1 MDERFLN
8 PPPTADQDDTNQPLD
23 AIFGDRVRR
32 FQEFLDRIDSNTGID
47 YRSIIKDML
56 IKNKF
61 RLSVSIDEIREFDRE
76 FWLGLLNQP
85 ADYLPAC
92 ERALRD
98 TVLAIYDPQDPSFP
112 HDSYDPNQQYYL
124 SFKGAFGDIRSLL
137 DRLIPAIFPKWF
149 LLKVL

>member
-1 MDERFLN
+1 
-8 PPPTADQDDTNQPLD
+8 
-23 AIFGDRVRR
+23 
-32 FQEFLDRIDSNTGID
+32 
-47 YRSIIKDML
+47 ML